1 MGPQARISRAR
12 NPPGGQR
19 AVDAPGSRAAGW
31 SPRDSMLA
39 LQRFAGNRAVGQV
52 LARRVVGNDPATR
65 VVKLEVGFELTE
77 KLARAAWTLTA
88 KGPLDEA
95 GVESLRQIALEHY
108 FGTIDDDERLLIAAL
123 LDAGNASKLHEQY
136 PRGFSESGSVIEFS
150 AASITETNRR
160 IVRDSGRSV
169 RLEPTESDKAFIK
182 DPLDQDIVA
191 MTGPFRIVAMQTLKL
206 ADKAGI
212 DHVKVYF
219 AMLNGASDS
228 TPGDRAYA
236 GAAYVIA
243 SSERMDVANEILAQ
257 RLKIDEVSSAWFD
270 AEGEGSHAEFVP
282 ESSGQRKGDTIYV
295 PATFD
300 LDNVDHVSTMVHEL
314 QHAGD
319 AAAAAA
325 NPRDFSRVE
334 LEETAYERQSR
345 YMLAQLEQR
354 TGGAQ
359 TTAEQQVAERIGPTH
374 IYLMIVA
381 ALETTG
387 SADDQLWHELVTIIS
402 DVNDRAQAFEPGS
415 GLEPGDF
422 SAALNATASQNR
434 EKARDGIRLDNKRY
448 KRTPTVR
455 LGGLKGESRLDRTPA
470 GADPTA
476 AASVRTASPA
486 RTLARD
492 PDLNLQGK
500 TIEDEQVAK
509 DAAAETAL
517 QALAAKA
524 KDPAKVREL
533 LLKMVATYVPETWTK
548 LTDGAYVAAAK
559 GFALQSAKDH
569 WTLTAGDDVIA
580 RAAAGKLGELA
591 QELRGAVLPIADA
604 EFSAHRPAVVWIGGE
619 RVRVTSQ
626 DERKDAERIIKE
638 ARSKY
643 AITFDSIASRR
654 AAREFY
660 GVGGNVTDAGLKAT
674 DVEVWDY
681 EELKAFEA
689 AFKHFAPIL
698 GDARRTSTRAK
709 KPQETTTVGK
719 LAIASD
725 DDQEKPEARAR
736 GEHFDTASTSVLYR
750 PDPDLR
756 KSDPHYFEMHATH
769 ELAHGAFAPQID
781 AFMKATGWW
790 RALRVPSGRGEAP
803 PDSYA
808 NTNAAEDIAQSVA
821 YYFVDPD
828 RLKKGD
834 GKHEAGLPGNPC
846 PRRYAFIRNVVG
858 GWTPSKK

>member
-1 MGPQARISRAR
+1 MGPEARMARAR
-12 NPPGGQR
+12 NPPDGRR
-19 AVDAPGSRAAGW
+19 AADAPASRAAGW
-31 SPRDSMLA
+31 SPHDGVLA
-39 LQRFAGNRAVGQV
+39 LQRHAGNRAVGQV

-65 VVKLEVGFELTE
+65 VVRLEVGFELTE

-95 GVESLRQIALEHY
+95 GVENLRQVALEHY
-108 FGTIDDDERLLIAAL
+108 FGTIDDDERLFIAAL
-123 LDAGNASKLHEQY
+123 LDVGNASKLHQQY
-136 PRGFSESGSVIEFS
+136 PRGFSEDGSVIEFS

-182 DPLDQDIVA
+182 DPLDRDIVA

-212 DHVKVYF
+212 DHLKVYF

-243 SSERMDVANEILAQ
+243 SAEHMDIAKEIMAQ
-257 RLKIDEVSSAWFD
+257 NLKIDEVSSVWFD

-295 PATFD
+295 PGTFD
-300 LDNVDHVSTMVHEL
+300 LDNVDHVSTLLHEL
-314 QHAGD
+314 QHATD

-334 LEETAYERQSR
+334 LEEAAYERQSR

-354 TGGAQ
+354 TGDAQ
-359 TTAEQQVAERIGPTH
+359 RTAEQQVAERIGPTH

-387 SADDQLWHELVTIIS
+387 STDDQLWHELVTIIS
-402 DVNDRAQAFEPGS
+402 EVNDRAKAFEPGS
-415 GLEPGDF
+415 GLEPSELSD
-422 SAALNATASQNR
+422 ALSATAAQNR
-434 EKARDGIRLDNKRY
+434 DKARDGIRLDNKRFT
-448 KRTPTVR
+448 RTAKVR
-455 LGGLKGESRLDRTPA
+455 LGGLKGESRLDRTPV
-470 GADPTA
+470 GAEPTG
-476 AASVRTASPA
+476 ASARTPPRV

-492 PDLNLQGK
+492 PDPNLQGK
-500 TIEDEQVAK
+500 TIEDAQVAK
-509 DAAAETAL
+509 EAAADTAL

-524 KDPAKVREL
+524 KDPAKVHEL
-533 LLKMVATYVPETWTK
+533 LVKMVATYVPEAGTK
-548 LTDGAYVAAAK
+548 LTDGAYAPTAK
-559 GFALQSAKDH
+559 GFKLQPGKDH
-569 WTLTAGDDVIA
+569 WTLIAGDDVVG
-580 RAAAGKLGELA
+580 RAAAGKLADLA
-591 QELRGAVLPIADA
+591 QELRGAVLDIAKV
-604 EFSAHRPAVVWIGGE
+604 ELSANRPAVVWIGRE
-619 RVRVTSQ
+619 RVRVTSEDQ
-626 DERKDAERIIKE
+626 RRDAERIITE
-638 ARSKY
+638 ARAKY
-643 AITFDSIASRR
+643 GITFDSIASRR

-660 GVGGNVTDAGLKAT
+660 GVGGNVTDAGLTAT
-674 DVEVWDY
+674 EVEIWDY

-698 GDARRTSTRAK
+698 GGTRRSSARAG

-719 LAIASD
+719 LTIASD
-725 DDQEKPEARAR
+725 DDQQKPEARAR
-736 GEHFDTASTSVLYR
+736 GEHFDQTSTSVLYW

-756 KSDPHYFEMHATH
+756 TTDPHYFEMHATH
-769 ELAHGAFAPQID
+769 ELAHGAFGPQLD

-790 RALRVPSGRGEAP
+790 RALRVHGKKGEAP

-808 NTNAAEDIAQSVA
+808 NTNAAEDLAQSVA

-834 GKHEAGLPGNPC
+834 GKPTGRPGNPC
-846 PRRYAFIRNVVG
+846 PKRYAFIRDVVG
-858 GWTPSKK
+858 GWTSAR

>member
-1 MGPQARISRAR
+1 MGPDARISRAR
-12 NPPGGQR
+12 NPPDGGR
-19 AVDAPGSRAAGW
+19 AADAPASRGAGW
-31 SPRDSMLA
+31 SPRDSVLA
-39 LQRFAGNRAVGQV
+39 LQRRAGNRAVGQV

-108 FGTIDDDERLLIAAL
+108 FDTIDDDERLFIAAL

-136 PRGFSESGSVIEFS
+136 PRGFSENGSVIEFN

-169 RLEPTESDKAFIK
+169 RLQPTESDKAFIK

-243 SSERMDVANEILAQ
+243 VTERMDVANEILAQ
-257 RLKIDEVSSAWFD
+257 NLKIDEVSSTWFD

-282 ESSGQRKGDTIYV
+282 ESSGQHKGDTIYV

-300 LDNVDHVSTMVHEL
+300 LDNVDHVSTLVHEL
-314 QHAGD
+314 QHASD

-325 NPRDFSRVE
+325 HPRDFDRVQ

-345 YMLAQLEQR
+345 YILAQLEQR

-359 TTAEQQVAERIGPTH
+359 TTAEQQVSERIGPTH

-387 SADDQLWHELVTIIS
+387 SADDQLWHELVAIIS

-422 SAALNATASQNR
+422 SAALNATADQNR

-448 KRTPTVR
+448 KRPAKVR

-470 GADPTA
+470 SANPTGAP
-476 AASVRTASPA
+476 PA

-492 PDLNLQGK
+492 PDLSVQGK
-500 TIEDEQVAK
+500 TIEDAEVAK
-509 DAAAETAL
+509 GTAADTEL

-524 KDPAKVREL
+524 KDPAKVPEL
-533 LLKMVATYVPETWTK
+533 LLKMVATYVPETQTK
-548 LTDGAYVAAAK
+548 LTEGTYTKATK
-559 GFALQSAKDH
+559 GFVAQAAKDH
-569 WTLTAGDDVIA
+569 WTLTAGDDVIG
-580 RAAAGKLGELA
+580 RAAAGRLVELA

-604 EFSAHRPAVVWIGGE
+604 EFSARRPAVVWIGGE
-619 RVRVTSQ
+619 RVRVTSE

-638 ARSKY
+638 ARSNY

-674 DVEVWDY
+674 EVEVWEY

-698 GDARRTSTRAK
+698 GDARRKSTRSG

-719 LAIASD
+719 LTVASD

-736 GEHFDTASTSVLYR
+736 GEHFDTTGTSVLYR

-756 KSDPHYFEMHATH
+756 TTDPHYFEMHATH
-769 ELAHGAFAPQID
+769 ELAHGAFAPQLD

-790 RALRVPSGRGEAP
+790 ARKYVSTKKGEAP
-803 PDSYA
+803 PDGYA
-808 NTNAAEDIAQSVA
+808 NTNAGEDIAQSVA
-821 YYFVDPD
+821 YYFVNPD
-828 RLKKGD
+828 RLKNGD
-834 GKHEAGLPGNPC
+834 GKHETGLPGNPC
-846 PRRYAFIRNVVG
+846 PKRYAFIRKIVG
-858 GWTPSKK
+858 GWTKAGK

>member
-1 MGPQARISRAR
+1 MGPEARISRAR
-12 NPPGGQR
+12 NPPDGRR
-19 AVDAPGSRAAGW
+19 AADAPASRAAGW
-31 SPRDSMLA
+31 SPRDSVLA
-39 LQRFAGNRAVGQV
+39 LQRRAGNRAVGQV

-77 KLARAAWTLTA
+77 KLARAGWTLTA

-95 GVESLRQIALEHY
+95 GVESLRQLALEHY
-108 FGTIDDDERLLIAAL
+108 FDTIDDDKRLFIAAL

-136 PRGFSESGSVIEFS
+136 PRGFSENGSVIEFS

-169 RLEPTESDKAFIK
+169 RLQPTESDKAFVK

-243 SSERMDVANEILAQ
+243 ATERMDVANEILAQ
-257 RLKIDEVSSAWFD
+257 HLKIDEVSSTWFD

-300 LDNVDHVSTMVHEL
+300 LDNVDHVSTLVHEL
-314 QHAGD
+314 QHASD

-325 NPRDFSRVE
+325 NPRDFDRVQ

-345 YMLAQLEQR
+345 YILAQLEQR

-387 SADDQLWHELVTIIS
+387 SADDQLWHELVSIIS

-422 SAALNATASQNR
+422 SAALNATANQNR

-448 KRTPTVR
+448 KRPAKVR
-455 LGGLKGESRLDRTPA
+455 LGGLKGESRLDRTLA
-470 GADPTA
+470 GANPTGA
-476 AASVRTASPA
+476 PPA

-492 PDLNLQGK
+492 PDLSVQGK
-500 TIEDEQVAK
+500 TIEDAEVAK
-509 DAAAETAL
+509 GAATETEL

-524 KDPAKVREL
+524 KDPAKVPEL
-533 LLKMVATYVPETWTK
+533 LLKMVATYVPETQTK
-548 LTDGAYVAAAK
+548 LTEGAYTKATK
-559 GFALQSAKDH
+559 GFVAQSAKDH
-569 WTLTAGDDVIA
+569 WTLTAGDDMIG
-580 RAAAGKLGELA
+580 RAAAGRFVELA
-591 QELRGAVLPIADA
+591 QELRGAVLPVADA
-604 EFSAHRPAVVWIGGE
+604 EFSARRPAVVWIGGE
-619 RVRVTSQ
+619 RVRVTSEDQ
-626 DERKDAERIIKE
+626 RKDAERIIKE
-638 ARSKY
+638 ARSNY

-674 DVEVWDY
+674 EVEVWEY

-689 AFKHFAPIL
+689 AFKHFALIL
-698 GDARRTSTRAK
+698 GDARRKSTRAGK
-709 KPQETTTVGK
+709 SQETTTVGK
-719 LAIASD
+719 LTVASD

-736 GEHFDTASTSVLYR
+736 GEHFDATATSVLYR

-756 KSDPHYFEMHATH
+756 TSDPHYFEMHATH
-769 ELAHGAFAPQID
+769 ELAHGAFAPQLD

-790 RALRVPSGRGEAP
+790 SRKYVSTNKGEAP

-808 NTNAAEDIAQSVA
+808 NTNAAEDLAQSVA

-834 GKHEAGLPGNPC
+834 GKHEAGLPGNAC
-846 PRRYAFIRNVVG
+846 PKRYAFIRDAVG
-858 GWTPSKK
+858 GWAKTKK